1 LSPSDASAPERQN
14 LIAEIEKLGDQLT
27 AARSGIGKVIFSQ
40 SHVVDI
46 SLTTLMSGG
55 HALLIGVMGV

>member
-1 LSPSDASAPERQN
+1 MSPSDASAPGRQN

-27 AARSGIGKVIFSQ
+27 AARSSIGKVIFGQ

-46 SLTTLMSGG
+46 SLTTLKSGG
-55 HALLIGVMGV
+55 HALLIGVTGV

>member
-1 LSPSDASAPERQN
+1 MSPSDASAPGRQN

-27 AARSGIGKVIFSQ
+27 AALSSIGKVIFGQ

-46 SLTTLMSGG
+46 GLITLMYGG
-55 HALLIGVMGV
+55 HALLIGITGV